1 MTHARETMQRIGMEL
16 IEERRS
22 EVVAEMQGAGNSGE
36 KCERIDGDKTVLG
49 RDLLSVLGMFSPSQI
64 SKY

>member
-22 EVVAEMQGAGNSGE
+22 EVVAEMQGAGNNGE
-36 KCERIDGDKTVLG
+36 KCGRIDGDKTVLG

>member
-1 MTHARETMQRIGMEL
+1 MEL

-22 EVVAEMQGAGNSGE
+22 EVVAEMQGAGNNGE